1 MNVYNNELK
10 DLALALSKA
19 QAEFK
24 IPKLNKVAEIKLKT
38 GGGYK
43 FQYADLHSLYD
54 ATKDALMKY
63 QLSHTCLIE
72 NNMVIGMLIHSSGQR
87 LVSTFPLAPT
97 QDIKA
102 LGGNITYARR
112 YLFAAML
119 GLFAQEDTDGAQEE
133 SESVIVTDL
142 PKEKGKSPKEEEQ
155 KQFNQLSKEEEQK
168 LKDSIYKSLTQ
179 FGWSRERYDYLVREN
194 FGKNTVREL
203 TLDELD
209 HYFNICSE
217 VWREEQPQ

>member
-24 IPKLNKVAEIKLKT
+24 IPKLNKVAEIKLKA
-38 GGGYK
+38 GGGYQ

-63 QLSHTCLIE
+63 ELSHTCLIE

-133 SESVIVTDL
+133 SESVIVTDF
-142 PKEKGKSPKEEEQ
+142 KEKG
-155 KQFNQLSKEEEQK
+155 NASKEEEQK
-168 LKDSIYKSLTQ
+168 LKDSIYKSLGQ
-179 FGWSRERYDYLVREN
+179 FGWSRERYEYLVREH

-209 HYFNICSE
+209 QYFNICSE
-217 VWREEQPQ
+217 IWREEQPQ